1 MAREDTRW
9 FIAAVV
15 LLSVVLFFALPM
27 SMLFVIDHMR
37 LQSQLKAEI
46 REVQK
51 LRKSLSTERKHDERA
66 NPNVDQPATK
76 PTE

>member
-1 MAREDTRW
+1 
-9 FIAAVV
+9 
-15 LLSVVLFFALPM
+15 
-27 SMLFVIDHMR
+27 MR

-51 LRKSLSTERKHDERA
+51 LRKSLSTERKQDERA

-76 PTE
+76 PAE